1 MSRRVRGRIPAE
13 AALKLHLGDIVA
25 YQAIDYR
32 VEGIIDYVLGDRT
45 LRFAAIAAASCLG
58 LRFIEPVV
66 VADRVLLLSEIE
78 NLDINS
84 PPPAT
89 IYHHGESYLLK
100 ISGDATVDVVGKVD
114 DRQSGPC
121 RLWRFRAAGGQHLQ
135 IEQWP
140 DRIRMLAGTTI
151 HKGMLEVRPATP

>member
-1 MSRRVRGRIPAE
+1 
-13 AALKLHLGDIVA
+13 LKLHLGDVVA
-25 YQAIDYR
+25 YQAVDHR

-45 LRFAAIAAASCLG
+45 LRLAAITAAGHLG
-58 LRFIEPVV
+58 IRFVEPVV

-78 NLDINS
+78 SLDISS

-89 IYHHGESYLLK
+89 IYHGGESYLLK
-100 ISGDATVDVVGKVD
+100 ISGEAAVDIVGQVD
-114 DRQSGPC
+114 GRQPGPC
-121 RLWRFRAAGGQHLQ
+121 RLWRFRAAGGQYLQ

-140 DRIRMLAGTTI
+140 DRLRMLAGTTI